1 MQEWL
6 QPRTVGAKSNSR
18 LKPLLQNA
26 LRKSPKNL
34 SIVIKSNSD
43 ACPGANQNLS
53 LKLQHLKIEE
63 KCILQA
69 GFDSIINGAPSNTM
83 KTEGAN
89 GQDKPWHLTGSEET
103 MQLLSVDR
111 QGLDQDE
118 ATRRLEQYGPNR
130 LPPPKR
136 RGPLLR
142 FLSQFNNV
150 LIYVLLSAA
159 LVTGLLAHW
168 VDTGV
173 ILAVVLINALVGYV
187 QEGKAEKALDAIR
200 DLLSPQATVL
210 RNRHQRV
217 IPAEQ
222 LVPGDLVLLQSGD
235 KVPADLR
242 LYRSKNLRIEE
253 AALTGES
260 VPVEKSI
267 EPVAATA
274 DLGDRSCMAYAST
287 LVTYGTGAGIVVA
300 TGVQT
305 EIGHISALLG
315 QVSQLTTPLLQQIA
329 SFGRRLTSVILVLA
343 CFTSLYGIMVWNNT
357 IDEMFLAAVG
367 LAVAAIPEGLP
378 AIITITLAI
387 GVQRMAGRNGIIRLL
402 PAVETLGTVSVICS
416 DKTGTL
422 TRNEMTVQTIA
433 SASQLLDVTGVG
445 YNPHGSVQLNGTD
458 LDPDEVPD
466 LTDLARAG
474 LLCNDAE
481 VALSG
486 EEWRLSGDPT
496 EGSMV
501 TLAMK
506 CGLDPTFQGEAL
518 PRTDSIPFESEHRF
532 MATLHHDHAG
542 HGFIY
547 LKGAPERVLEM
558 CNRQRAQGDD
568 HPLDIAYWERRIDEI
583 ARRGQRILALAFKTA
598 EADQRELHFDHV
610 QGGLT
615 LLGLVGIMDPPRSEA
630 LEAVRQC
637 QSAGIRVKMITGDH
651 AVTARAIATQ
661 MGIGVDGPALTGRE
675 LESLSEAELRE
686 KVLEVDVFARAS
698 PEHKLQLVEAMQ
710 ACGVVL
716 AMTGDGVNDAPALKR
731 ADVGVAMGIKGTE
744 VAKEAAEMVLADDNF
759 ASIISAVE
767 EGRTVYDN
775 IKKSILFILPTN
787 GAEAFTLVAAIVLGY
802 QLPITPVQI
811 LWVNMITAVTLA
823 LSLAFEPPERD
834 IMQRPPRD
842 PKEAILSGFLIWRTL
857 YVSLLMV
864 SGIFGLFLWM
874 RSGGS
879 DIETA
884 RTVAV
889 NTLVLFEAF
898 YLINTR
904 YVRQS
909 ALSHQG
915 LFGSRK
921 VLLAIALV
929 IGFQFLFTYLPWM
942 QQLFGTSNLDA
953 TTWGIMLLVASSVF
967 FVVETEK
974 YLMRRT
980 GRRH

>member
-1 MQEWL
+1 
-6 QPRTVGAKSNSR
+6 
-18 LKPLLQNA
+18 
-26 LRKSPKNL
+26 
-34 SIVIKSNSD
+34 
-43 ACPGANQNLS
+43 
-53 LKLQHLKIEE
+53 
-63 KCILQA
+63 
-69 GFDSIINGAPSNTM
+69 M
-83 KTEGAN
+83 KTKGLNEAE
-89 GQDKPWHLTGSEET
+89 KSWHVLSTDET
-103 MQLLSVDR
+103 MQLFSVD
-111 QGLDQDE
+111 QYGLDQDE
-118 ATRRLEQYGPNR
+118 AASRLELYGPNR

-136 RGPLLR
+136 RGPLQR

-159 LVTGLLAHW
+159 AVTAALAHW

-210 RNRHQRV
+210 RNRHQNV
-217 IPAEQ
+217 IQAES
-222 LVPGDLVLLQSGD
+222 LVPGDVVLLQSGD

-242 LYRSKNLRIEE
+242 LFRSKNLQIEE

-260 VPVEKSI
+260 VPVEKST
-267 EPVAATA
+267 EPVTQTA

-287 LVTYGTGAGIVVA
+287 LVTYGNGAGVVVA
-300 TGVQT
+300 TGVET
-305 EIGHISALLG
+305 EIGHISTLLG
-315 QVSQLTTPLLQQIA
+315 EVSQLTTPLLRQIA
-329 SFGRRLTSVILVLA
+329 SFGRRLTSVILILA
-343 CFTSLYGIMVWNNT
+343 LATSLYGILVWNST
-357 IDEMFLAAVG
+357 ADEMFLAAVG

-387 GVQRMAGRNGIIRLL
+387 GVQRMAGRNGIIRRL

-422 TRNEMTVQTIA
+422 TRNEMTAQTIA
-433 SASQLLDVTGVG
+433 TTNQLLDVTGVG
-445 YNPHGSVQLNGTD
+445 YNPHGGVQLNGVD
-458 LDPDEVPD
+458 VDPEEVPE
-466 LTDLARAG
+466 LTELARAG
-474 LLCNDAE
+474 LLCNDSE

-486 EEWRLSGDPT
+486 DEWKLSGDPT
-496 EGSMV
+496 EGSLA

-506 CGLDPTFQGEAL
+506 CRLDPAFLGEEL
-518 PRTDSIPFESEHRF
+518 PRTDTIPFESEHRF

-558 CNRQRAQGDD
+558 CNRQRFEGDD
-568 HPLDIAYWERRIDEI
+568 RPLDIAYWEKRVDEI
-583 ARRGQRILALAFKTA
+583 ARRGQRILALAFKVA
-598 EADQRELHFDHV
+598 KPDQRDLRFDHV
-610 QGGLT
+610 DGGLT
-615 LLGLVGIMDPPRSEA
+615 LLGLVGIIDPPRSEA
-630 LEAVRQC
+630 LEAIRQC

-651 AVTARAIATQ
+651 AVTAQAIATE
-661 MGIGVDGPALTGRE
+661 MGIGVGGRVLTGHE
-675 LESLSEAELRE
+675 LEKMSKEELRE
-686 KVLEVDVFARAS
+686 QVTQVDVFARAS
-698 PEHKLQLVEAMQ
+698 PEHKLHLVEALQ
-710 ACGVVL
+710 SRGIVL

-744 VAKEAAEMVLADDNF
+744 VAKEASEMVLADDNF

-787 GAEAFTLVAAIVLGY
+787 GAEAFTLVTAIVLGY

-842 PKEAILSGFLIWRTL
+842 PREAILSGFLVWRTL

-874 RSGGS
+874 RSSGS

-898 YLINTR
+898 YLLNTR
-904 YVRQS
+904 YVRRS
-909 ALSHQG
+909 VLSYSG

-929 IGFQFLFTYLPWM
+929 IGFQFIYTYLPWM
-942 QQLFGTSNLDA
+942 QQLFGTTSLDA
-953 TTWGIMLLVASSVF
+953 ATWGIMLIVASSVF
-967 FVVETEK
+967 FVVEAEK
-974 YLMRRT
+974 YLVRRV
-980 GRRH
+980 GHR